1 MEDCDFNINIAV
13 IGMGLI
19 GGSYAMALRDL
30 DPKCIIG
37 IDKDKYTLKSA
48 LDDGIID
55 GAYESGGDFL
65 KEIDLIIVALYPK
78 DTIEF
83 IKSNLQYL
91 KKGTLITDTSG
102 IKQDIVDNI
111 NSFLPEYLEFI
122 PGHPMAGKES
132 RGIKGA
138 SKDIFKGANYIIT
151 PGGKNTSR
159 GLQKIDKMARAIG
172 CSNVT
177 YISPKEHD
185 RIITFTSQLPH
196 IIAVSLMNLHEEDYK
211 GNIELFTG
219 GSFKDATRVAQIN
232 SKLWTELFIMNSD
245 NLIEEIENFQS
256 SMEILKKA
264 IMSKDI
270 STMRCIFEKSML
282 KRKELV
288 KGQ

>member
-13 IGMGLI
+13 VGMGLI

-30 DPKCIIG
+30 KPKCIIG
-37 IDKDKYTLKSA
+37 IDKDKYALKSA
-48 LDDGIID
+48 LNDGIVD
-55 GAYESGGDFL
+55 RVYESGGDFL
-65 KEIDLIIVALYPK
+65 KQMDLVIIALYPK

-83 IKSNLQYL
+83 IKNNLQYL

-102 IKQDIVDNI
+102 IKQNIVESV

-132 RGIKGA
+132 MGIKWA

-177 YISPKEHD
+177 YVSPEEHD
-185 RIITFTSQLPH
+185 RIVTFTSQLPH
-196 IIAVSLMNLHEEDYK
+196 VIAVSLMNSHREDYK
-211 GNIELFTG
+211 DNIELFTG

-245 NLIEEIENFQS
+245 NLIEEIESFQR

-264 IMSKDI
+264 IMTKDV
-270 STMRCIFEKSML
+270 STMKCIFEKSMS

>member
-1 MEDCDFNINIAV
+1 MEDCDFNISIAIV
-13 IGMGLI
+13 GMGLI
-19 GGSYAMALRDL
+19 GGSYAMALREL
-30 DPKCIIG
+30 NPKCIIG
-37 IDKDKYTLKSA
+37 IDKDEDTLKSA
-48 LDDGIID
+48 LNDGIID
-55 GAYESGGDFL
+55 GAYESAGDFL
-65 KEIDLIIVALYPK
+65 KEIDPIA
-78 DTIEF
+78 F
-83 IKSNLQYL
+83 IKNNLQYF

-102 IKQDIVDNI
+102 IKQNIVENI

-132 RGIKGA
+132 SGIKGA

-151 PGGKNTSR
+151 PGEKNTSR
-159 GLQKIDKMARAIG
+159 GLQKIDKMAKAIG

-196 IIAVSLMNLHEEDYK
+196 VIAVSLMNLHEEDYK
-211 GNIELFTG
+211 DSIELFTG

-245 NLIEEIENFQS
+245 NLIEEIENFQD
-256 SMEILKKA
+256 SMEMLKKA
-264 IMSKDI
+264 IMNKDTK
-270 STMRCIFEKSML
+270 SMKCIFKKSML

-288 KGQ
+288 KG